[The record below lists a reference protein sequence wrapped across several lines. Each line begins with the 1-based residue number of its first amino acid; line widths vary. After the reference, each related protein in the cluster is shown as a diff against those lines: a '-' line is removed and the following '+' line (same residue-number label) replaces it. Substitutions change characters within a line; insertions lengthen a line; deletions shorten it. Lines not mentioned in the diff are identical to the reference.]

1 MSKLDDFSDEA
12 DIFVWW
18 LWAENYYCMYWRA
31 EDAFNPMPWIVGERK
46 NPQ

>member
-1 MSKLDDFSDEA
+1 MRQTSLCGGFG
-12 DIFVWW
+12 
-18 LWAENYYCMYWRA
+18 LAENYYCMYWRA